1 MFFPV
6 GFGTILPIK
15 GVSTIE
21 GLQSIWDGFDFT
33 YILSILLGLIP
44 SLLCITLHE
53 LSHGFVAYKLGDDTA
68 KSRGRLTLN
77 PLKHLDPVGLLMML
91 VFHVGWAKPVPVNM
105 YRFKNPKRGMA
116 ATALAGP
123 VSNLLIAVV
132 FMLLYGAAYIPLGQS
147 AVGYYFLQMLQLTAI
162 ISIGLGIFNLLPL
175 PPLDGSKVL
184 FSLMSDE
191 SYYKLMRYERYGGI
205 LMLILVATGVLGK
218 PLSVAIDA
226 VYAWLVPLAQL
237 ACNGVFYLFYL

>member
-1 MFFPV
+1 MKKTLYSLV
-6 GFGTILPIK
+6 LNDEVVREVDALAHRMGTNRSNLINQILAEYVNYTTPEQRINE
-15 GVSTIE
+15 VFSTIE
-21 GLQSIWDGFDFT
+21 QLMA
-33 YILSILLGLIP
+33 P
-44 SLLCITLHE
+44 SRE
-53 LSHGFVAYKLGDDTA
+53 LVPFFSPNSYSMSLKSSLEYK
-68 KSRGRLTLN
+68 
-77 PLKHLDPVGLLMML
+77 
-91 VFHVGWAKPVPVNM
+91 
-105 YRFKNPKRGMA
+105 YRPTVKYE
-116 ATALAGP
+116 
-123 VSNLLIAVV
+123 VE
-132 FMLLYGAAYIPLGQS
+132 LYRGAAYIPLGRS

-218 PLSVAIDA
+218 PLSAAIDA

-237 ACNGVFYLFYL
+237 ACDGVFYLFFK

>member
-1 MFFPV
+1 M
-6 GFGTILPIK
+6 
-15 GVSTIE
+15 STIE
-21 GLQSIWDGFDFT
+21 GLQAIRDGFDFT

-53 LSHGFVAYKLGDDTA
+53 LSHGFVAYRLGDDTA

-77 PLKHLDPVGLLMML
+77 PLKHLDPMGLLMML

-116 ATALAGP
+116 VTALAGP
-123 VSNLLIAVV
+123 TSNLLIAVV
-132 FMLLYGAAYIPLGQS
+132 FMLLYGAAYIPLGRS
-147 AVGYYFLQMLQLTAI
+147 AVGGYFLQMIQLTVI
-162 ISIGLGIFNLLPL
+162 ISIGLAVFNFLPL

-205 LMLILVATGVLGK
+205 VMLILVATGVLGK
-218 PLSVAIDA
+218 PLSIAIDA
-226 VYAWLVPLAQL
+226 VYSWLVPLAQL
-237 ACNGVFYLFYL
+237 ACDGVFYLFYV

>member
-1 MFFPV
+1 M
-6 GFGTILPIK
+6 GFIQELFSDPKGMLLVLLLALP
-15 GVSTIE
+15 
-21 GLQSIWDGFDFT
+21 
-33 YILSILLGLIP
+33 
-44 SLLCITLHE
+44 
-53 LSHGFVAYKLGDDTA
+53 
-68 KSRGRLTLN
+68 GRLLAIAAHESAHGWVADRCGDPTARLMGRITLN
-77 PLKHLDPVGLLMML
+77 PLKHFDLVGTLCMVL
-91 VFHVGWAKPVPVNM
+91 FGFGWAKPVPVNM

-116 ATALAGP
+116 VTALAGP

-147 AVGYYFLQMLQLTAI
+147 AVGYYFLQMIQLTAI